1 MQLDDYDL
9 RILSALQENSSLT
22 GAELAEI
29 VRLSGSQCS
38 RRKAA
43 LEAAGFIAGYHARLA
58 PRKLGYGFLAI
69 TRVNLREHSEKGA
82 EEFVRFLA
90 SHGEVQE
97 AFSVSGDA
105 DYILKIRARDLDE
118 FAQFIHRHL
127 LPNPQ
132 VSLVRSDIVLKTM
145 KEDHGLPIGGN

>member
-1 MQLDDYDL
+1 MQLDDYDH
-9 RILSALQENSSLT
+9 RILSALQLNASLT

-38 RRKAA
+38 RRKSA
-43 LEAAGFIAGYHARLA
+43 LEEAGIIAGYHARLS
-58 PRKLGYGFLAI
+58 PRKLGFTLMAI
-69 TRVNLREHSEKGA
+69 TRVNLREHGEKSA
-82 EEFVRFLA
+82 ADFARFLNE
-90 SHGEVQE
+90 HREVQE

-127 LPNPQ
+127 LPHPQ
-132 VSLVRSDIVLKTM
+132 VSQVRSDIVLKSM
-145 KEDHGLPIGGN
+145 KEDVGLPITPN

>member
-1 MQLDDYDL
+1 MAVL
-9 RILSALQENSSLT
+9 RIVPKEDRPAPDGALRLPPAHAAA
-22 GAELAEI
+22 GI
-29 VRLSGSQCS
+29 VGVS
-38 RRKAA
+38 RRRQFATTVRDVTSHEARPA
-43 LEAAGFIAGYHARLA
+43 L
-58 PRKLGYGFLAI
+58 
-69 TRVNLREHSEKGA
+69 TRIRRRAV
-82 EEFVRFLA
+82 FVRPEVTIRVGRDASDDKFLECA
-90 SHGEVQE
+90 I
-97 AFSVSGDA
+97 SGDA